1 MSGVIRALLG
11 LADAVEGAEGKSD
24 RTEQFRAAVSNIATL
39 LRVLP
44 PGHEMA
50 SALAA
55 EHARL
60 RQIEGN
66 SPRVERLR
74 TAYTEIEGC
83 LDACLSL
90 SLSHDPRAVET
101 AERVLIGVVQDIAD
115 PALMIRR
122 GDVMEMNFTGASV
135 LATYPNGMRLE
146 LDLRK
151 AHPDVDGDSY
161 EPGYWV
167 IDGSAWPSEDDT
179 IRRAQIEDSIG
190 PTLPRSID
198 TRVKAHLRGLI
209 AACASSVVPLV
220 HRPKVQA
227 DSTVLAQLRG

>member
-11 LADAVEGAEGKSD
+11 LADAVENTEGKSH
-24 RTEQFRAAVSNIATL
+24 RTEQFRAAISNVAAL

-44 PGHEMA
+44 PGHEIA

-74 TAYTEIEGC
+74 MAYTEVEERM
-83 LDACLSL
+83 DACFSL
-90 SLSHDPRAVET
+90 SLSHDPRAVDT
-101 AERVLIGVVQDIAD
+101 AECVLRRVLGDIGD

-122 GDVMEMNFTGASV
+122 GDVMDMNFIGASL
-135 LATYPNGMRLE
+135 LATYRNGMRLE

-151 AHPDVDGDSY
+151 AHADMDGDIY

-167 IDGSAWPSEDDT
+167 IEGSAWPSDDET

-190 PTLPRSID
+190 PMLPRSIE

-209 AACASSVVPLV
+209 AACASSVISLVP
-220 HRPKVQA
+220 RPGHTEE
-227 DSTVLAQLRG
+227 SVLANVRS